1 MNTFTL
7 TFASCLTLGSLQN
20 PLKMNLQNRR
30 PKGVQDDIQGSQNH
44 CKLMKNPAQ
53 GPPDPIFDVI
63 LSIFVFERQ
72 YNEFNGF
79 SGSWGTL
86 KENKSTRIASDNHI
100 ETMYRQNTIQSTFC
114 IKKWC
119 RLPSKIGSQITL
131 NRAWDRHEIALGH
144 LSRHCVILTPR
155 TTDKVLQKRPQ
166 ECKSEAKKHPKWSTM
181 SLQPSKHWFVECQ
194 GPAAGAKP
202 SNIYIYIYT
211 YIYKIP
217 GGGATRPDL
226 CIYCIYLYMLRYM

>member
-1 MNTFTL
+1 LQVYILEAWFRAWLACLLAACLFDCFISQLIGCWGHLDEYFTL
-7 TFASCLTLGSLQN
+7 KFLSCFTLGSLQN

-79 SGSWGTL
+79 SGSGGSL
-86 KENKSTRIASDNHI
+86 KDNKSTRIASDNHI

-114 IKKWC
+114 IKK
-119 RLPSKIGSQITL
+119 
-131 NRAWDRHEIALGH
+131 
-144 LSRHCVILTPR
+144 
-155 TTDKVLQKRPQ
+155 
-166 ECKSEAKKHPKWSTM
+166 
-181 SLQPSKHWFVECQ
+181 
-194 GPAAGAKP
+194 
-202 SNIYIYIYT
+202 
-211 YIYKIP
+211 
-217 GGGATRPDL
+217 
-226 CIYCIYLYMLRYM
+226 

>member
-1 MNTFTL
+1 LLVCLLYISIDWLLWPPGWTFLPSTL
-7 TFASCLTLGSLQN
+7 RLASALGSLQN

-44 CKLMKNPAQ
+44 CKFMKNPAQ

-79 SGSWGTL
+79 SGSGGSL
-86 KENKSTRIASDNHI
+86 KDNKSTRIASDNHI

-119 RLPSKIGSQITL
+119 RLPSKIGSQIT
-131 NRAWDRHEIALGH
+131 
-144 LSRHCVILTPR
+144 
-155 TTDKVLQKRPQ
+155 
-166 ECKSEAKKHPKWSTM
+166 
-181 SLQPSKHWFVECQ
+181 
-194 GPAAGAKP
+194 
-202 SNIYIYIYT
+202 
-211 YIYKIP
+211 
-217 GGGATRPDL
+217 
-226 CIYCIYLYMLRYM
+226 

>member
-1 MNTFTL
+1 MGHQAAED
-7 TFASCLTLGSLQN
+7 TFASLRPSSMVSCLACLFACCLLVWLLYISIDWLLGPPGKTFLPSTLRVLSALGSLQN

-72 YNEFNGF
+72 YNEFDGF

-86 KENKSTRIASDNHI
+86 KDNKSTRIASDNHI

-119 RLPSKIGSQITL
+119 RLPSKIGSQIT
-131 NRAWDRHEIALGH
+131 
-144 LSRHCVILTPR
+144 
-155 TTDKVLQKRPQ
+155 
-166 ECKSEAKKHPKWSTM
+166 
-181 SLQPSKHWFVECQ
+181 
-194 GPAAGAKP
+194 
-202 SNIYIYIYT
+202 
-211 YIYKIP
+211 
-217 GGGATRPDL
+217 
-226 CIYCIYLYMLRYM
+226 